1 MRRRPLLQLRYSSH
15 TLATHFV
22 SRFNWTDL
30 IESVWSSTT
39 CTSLPLVP
47 TPIGLPI
54 PCLRSFNLLPLSL
67 LFPCSFG
74 STFDYSLHSNPQG
87 SFFCTRLRAMHGIKI
102 LTQKPLHTIGRRA
115 AQQRR
120 TPTAH
125 LPVFVS
131 FLYLRLCMCLNLCGK
146 FRKVASALGP
156 ANVLRSLRR
165 SDFVCSSQ
173 KKSFGRIIFH
183 QSCKILLPNNRLL
196 NLIVYVLEYHNN
208 HGILKQKACLYTF
221 QI

>member
-1 MRRRPLLQLRYSSH
+1 VRRRPLLQLKYSSH

-115 AQQRR
+115 AQQRAAA
-120 TPTAH
+120 AH
-125 LPVFVS
+125 TDSPSACVCVFSVS
-131 FLYLRLCMCLNLCGK
+131 
-146 FRKVASALGP
+146 
-156 ANVLRSLRR
+156 
-165 SDFVCSSQ
+165 SS
-173 KKSFGRIIFH
+173 
-183 QSCKILLPNNRLL
+183 
-196 NLIVYVLEYHNN
+196 VYVSKSVWKVQEGSLGIGPCERVKVLETLWFCMQQPKKIFREN
-208 HGILKQKACLYTF
+208 HFSPIL
-221 QI
+221 